1 MATTDSQI
9 ISMISEGGPRAEE
22 GFRVLYA
29 QYAQLIMY
37 RLRTFGVRAE
47 DLDDIFQET
56 CLKIIK
62 AAKTYNGGSMTAWL
76 TTIAKNTAQD
86 LIFRKHKA
94 VSETIEFV
102 ETDFQNPSNT
112 ENDFIDCE
120 LQNCMKNAIRD
131 FKINEPSRCFA
142 LELQK
147 DGASIEEIS
156 ILIERTT
163 SATKEFISQS
173 KKKLKPYLQ
182 TCFEMITQ

>member
-1 MATTDSQI
+1 MTATSGQI
-9 ISMISEGGPRAEE
+9 ISMISEGGTKAEE
-22 GFRVLYA
+22 GFRILYA

-86 LIFRKHKA
+86 LIFRKQKA
-94 VSETIEFV
+94 VSETIEFE
-102 ETDFQNPSNT
+102 ETNFQNPSNI
-112 ENDFIDCE
+112 EDDFIDYE
-120 LQNCMKNAIRD
+120 FQKCMKYAIRD
-131 FKINEPSRCFA
+131 FKVNEPSRCFA

-156 ILIERTT
+156 VLIERTT

-173 KKKLKPYLQ
+173 KRKLKPYLQ